1 MQPSA
6 LIKVAVI
13 LLLAVTTLVLY
24 PVPNQVRVMPLGQ
37 MGYES
42 LSIAESL
49 ATGKGFADPF
59 REIETGPSAH
69 LAPAFPAFL
78 AMIIKN
84 TSSDESA
91 MIWMVRFST
100 LMVLLQV
107 CLLPILAR
115 YLEIGFYTGVGA
127 SVLWLIALVPRE
139 YFWEQNYSG
148 VLITLMAF
156 LMVMAMKRQ
165 LTTPWLIACAL
176 LWGVLLLLCPVALLA
191 LVAWL
196 VVLYFWR
203 TQKTKTLVVLAVVP
217 LLMIAPWMVRNYNAF
232 HRVVFVR
239 DNLGIEMA
247 VSNNSCASFSFVV
260 NELTNCYAQFH
271 PNENLDEI
279 HKVGD
284 LGEVAYNQ
292 TQMQFAK
299 TWIKENQG
307 AFVGLTVKRFVAFW
321 VPMFLSEE
329 LSVIHNKNFYS
340 PLRDVIVSIASI
352 LGVLG
357 AVLLWMKNR
366 SVCVVI
372 LIWLVTFPI
381 IYYLTQYNERARI
394 PVEWAILLLGCYA
407 VSEVVQK
414 LMQGRVARS

>member
-1 MQPSA
+1 M
-6 LIKVAVI
+6 
-13 LLLAVTTLVLY
+13 LLLAVATLVLY
-24 PVPNQVRVMPLGQ
+24 PVPAQVRVMPLGQ

-49 ATGKGFADPF
+49 AHGRGFSDPF
-59 REIETGPSAH
+59 RQIDTGPSAH

-78 AMIIKN
+78 AMIIKS

-100 LMVLLQV
+100 LMVLLQI
-107 CLLPILAR
+107 CLLPLLAR
-115 YLEIGFYTGVGA
+115 YLGIGFYTGVAA

-139 YFWEQNYSG
+139 FFWEQNYSG

-156 LMVMAMKRQ
+156 LMVMSLRKE
-165 LTTPWLIACAL
+165 LSTPWLIACAV
-176 LWGVLLLLCPVALLA
+176 LWGLLLLLCPVALLA

-203 TQKTKTLVVLAVVP
+203 TQKNKSLVVLALVP
-217 LLMIAPWMVRNYNAF
+217 ILMIAPWMVRNYSAF
-232 HRVVFVR
+232 HASVFVR

-260 NELTNCYAQFH
+260 NEMTNCYSQFH

-279 HKVGD
+279 HKVGQ

-292 TQMQFAK
+292 QQMQLAMS
-299 TWIKENQG
+299 WIKENKG
-307 AFVGLTVKRFVAFW
+307 AFATLTFKRFIAFW
-321 VPMFLSEE
+321 TPMFLSDE

-340 PLRDVIVSIASI
+340 PLRDVIVSAASI
-352 LGVLG
+352 FGILG
-357 AVLLWMKNR
+357 AVLLWMKDR
-366 SVCVVI
+366 SVCIVI
-372 LIWLVTFPI
+372 LIWLATFPV

-414 LMQGRVARS
+414 MMAARKVQSQ

>member
-1 MQPSA
+1 MQPNS

-13 LLLAVTTLVLY
+13 FLLAVTTLVLY
-24 PVPNQVRVMPLGQ
+24 PVPAQVRVMPLGQ

-49 ATGKGFADPF
+49 AAGRGFSDPF
-59 REIETGPSAH
+59 RQIETGPSAH

-84 TSSDESA
+84 SSSDENA

-100 LMVLLQV
+100 LMVLSQV
-107 CLLPILAR
+107 CLLPLLAR
-115 YLEIGFYTGVGA
+115 YMGIGFYTGVGA

-139 YFWEQNYSG
+139 FFWEQNYSG

-156 LMVMAMKRQ
+156 LMVMAMRKE
-165 LTTPWLIACAL
+165 LTTPWLIVCTV

-196 VVLYFWR
+196 VVVYFWR

-217 LLMIAPWMVRNYNAF
+217 LLMIAPWMLRNYSAF

-260 NELTNCYAQFH
+260 NEMSNCYSQFH
-271 PNENLDEI
+271 PNENLEEI

-292 TQMQFAK
+292 TQMQLAK
-299 TWIKENQG
+299 TWIKDNTG
-307 AFVGLTVKRFVAFW
+307 AFATLTVKRFVAFW
-321 VPMFLSEE
+321 TPMFLSEE
-329 LSVIHNKNFYS
+329 LSVIHNRNFYS

-352 LGVLG
+352 LGILG

-366 SVCVVI
+366 SVSVVI
-372 LIWLVTFPI
+372 LIWLVTFPV

-394 PVEWAILLLGCYA
+394 PVEWAILLLGSYA
-407 VSEVVQK
+407 VSEVVQR
-414 LMQGRVARS
+414 LMAARTAKS